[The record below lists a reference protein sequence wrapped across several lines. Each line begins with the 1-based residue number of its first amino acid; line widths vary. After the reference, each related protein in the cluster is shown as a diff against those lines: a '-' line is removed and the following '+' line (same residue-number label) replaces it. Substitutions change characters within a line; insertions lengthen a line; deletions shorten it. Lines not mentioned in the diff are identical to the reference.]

1 MGFESISRKGGIRY
15 YTGSHRMNNGSV
27 NWAITSV
34 PCTPIGGTKMESRKS
49 VAQKGSIFFQHCD
62 LMGLLMV
69 M

>member
-1 MGFESISRKGGIRY
+1 
-15 YTGSHRMNNGSV
+15 MNHGSV